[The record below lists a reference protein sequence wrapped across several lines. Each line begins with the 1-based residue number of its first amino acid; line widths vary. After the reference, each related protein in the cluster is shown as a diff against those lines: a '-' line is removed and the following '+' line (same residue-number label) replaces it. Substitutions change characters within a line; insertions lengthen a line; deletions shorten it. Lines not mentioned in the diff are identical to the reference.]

1 MVCIGPC
8 EKCVSGFHI
17 TASEHLARNSSNL
30 EVDGRVV
37 PIEEILR
44 TESHLALLGAR
55 LCRKGFPYR
64 TPLQISA
71 EINRIEDKF
80 ARNVMNNPLHRSD
93 ADRMSY
99 GRSCLW
105 LVDSDDDDDAFMPSS
120 KERRVEAL
128 RKGKEKNTEASSK
141 GKGKEKKAD
150 ASSKGKGKKAASSSK
165 GKGGNTVDGA
175 GCIDGR

>member
-17 TASEHLARNSSNL
+17 TASEHLARIASNL

-37 PIEEILR
+37 PIEKIL
-44 TESHLALLGAR
+44 HLALLGAQ

-71 EINRIEDKF
+71 EIHRIEAKF
-80 ARNVMNNPLHRSD
+80 ARNVANNLLHRTD

-105 LVDSDDDDDAFMPSS
+105 LVDSDDDDNAFMSSS

-128 RKGKEKNTEASSK
+128 CKVKEKKVEASSK
-141 GKGKEKKAD
+141 GNSKKAKV
-150 ASSKGKGKKAASSSK
+150 SSKGKDKKVESSSK
-165 GKGGNTVDGA
+165 GKGGNTADGA